1 MTVED
6 IIKNFIKHNVS
17 FNRYDSSLFSSLY
30 NQISLKNSGFT
41 EKQAS
46 LILKILPRY
55 ANQYQKLTGV
65 DIHPFLVNPT
75 FMFPVRKSSNL
86 KKISICD
93 HEDYQRA
100 LKMEFPYDEKI
111 IEEVKKY
118 KFTKNVKAHY
128 NGQEKVWY
136 FALSEESIGFL
147 TDFVIKFN
155 FEIDEEFEN
164 YLAQQKN
171 ILENLEQYVPLLKK
185 SGTSYNIEN
194 LDYKFPE
201 KTFTTPLAAI
211 FYARKLGV
219 QTWDEEIEQYLI
231 KENIDKLT
239 LNFIK
244 SDPSEKF
251 TVSGEEHDFY
261 DFKHII
267 NYLFPCLI
275 IIPGGSEL
283 ENVTFVY
290 NFLQQIGIK
299 NKEISTMF
307 RLSSDTGKNFNDY
320 VKHNQ
325 LNSPISDKTK
335 VVFISSKLPKP
346 IIESEIKFHCLINL
360 GIGGVH
366 YTIREFIANNENI
379 IFFVKNNSQ
388 REMNFEYM

>member
-1 MTVED
+1 MTIED
-6 IIKNFIKHNVS
+6 IIKNFIKYNVS
-17 FNRYDSSLFSSLY
+17 LNRYDASLFTSLY
-30 NQISLKNSGFT
+30 QQIALKNSGFT
-41 EKQAS
+41 EKQAA

-65 DIHPFLVNPT
+65 DIHPFLINPT
-75 FMFPVRKSSNL
+75 FLFPVRKTSNL
-86 KKISICD
+86 KKISICE
-93 HEDYQRA
+93 HSEYHKA
-100 LKMEFPYDEKI
+100 VKVEFPYDEKI
-111 IEEVKKY
+111 IEEIKKY
-118 KFTKNVKAHY
+118 KFSKNIKANY
-128 NGQEKVWY
+128 NGQEKLWY
-136 FALSEESIGFL
+136 FALNEEAIGFL
-147 TDFVIKFN
+147 SNFVTNFN

-164 YLAQQKN
+164 YLSQHKT
-171 ILENLEQYVPLLKK
+171 ILENLEKYVPLLKK
-185 SGTSYNIEN
+185 SGMSYSVEN
-194 LDYKFPE
+194 LDYKFSE
-201 KTFTTPLAAI
+201 KTFENPLAAI
-211 FYARKLGV
+211 FYARKLGI
-219 QTWDEEIEQYLI
+219 QTWDEEIEQFLI
-231 KENIDKLT
+231 NENIDKLT
-239 LNFIK
+239 MNFIK

-251 TVSGEEHDFY
+251 TVNGEDHDFY

-283 ENVTFVY
+283 ENITFVH

-307 RLSSDTGKNFNDY
+307 RLGSDTGKNFNDF
-320 VKHNQ
+320 VKYNQ

-335 VVFISSKLPKP
+335 IVFISSKLPKP

-388 REMNFEYM
+388 REMNFEYL